1 MHLRSFRGIFA
12 AVFMQ
17 DAAATTA
24 TTGRLCTEDAG
35 GDGRRRAAC
44 SELSTELAMRCLP
57 PPSPSPDHCNQ
68 ASKVP
73 YRSTV
78 NKPSGIRIRIT
89 CCSLSTSQP
98 LALRCV
104 AQAPTVELSSIDCP
118 GELLK
123 SRSRSRFNLLESS
136 KLDAGGWK
144 LA

>member
-1 MHLRSFRGIFA
+1 MHLRSLRGIFA

-44 SELSTELAMRCLP
+44 SDRAVPMGMRCLP
-57 PPSPSPDHCNQ
+57 PPSPDHCNQ

-98 LALRCV
+98 LALRC
-104 AQAPTVELSSIDCP
+104 ASSDS
-118 GELLK
+118 GVVQH
-123 SRSRSRFNLLESS
+123 
-136 KLDAGGWK
+136 
-144 LA
+144 